1 MKRSAAP
8 RGNRNL
14 LEPAA
19 LFKALADPHRLAI
32 LLALA
37 RAKGGMC
44 VCDFSAVV
52 PLNQSTVSHHLK
64 LLRDAGLV
72 GSQRQGTWAYYTL
85 TQGVRERLRT
95 ALDSVLPPPQMC
107 A

>member
-1 MKRSAAP
+1 MKRLAA
-8 RGNRNL
+8 RGNRTL

-19 LFKALADPHRLAI
+19 LFKALSDPHRLAI
-32 LLALA
+32 LFALA
-37 RAKGGMC
+37 RSDGPMC
-44 VCDFSAVV
+44 VGDFSAVV

-72 GSQRQGTWAYYTL
+72 GSQREGTWAHYSL
-85 TQGVRERLRT
+85 TEGARERLRT
-95 ALDSVLPPPQMC
+95 ALDAVLPPQLC

>member
-1 MKRSAAP
+1 MKRRPVDSAHQT
-8 RGNRNL
+8 L

-19 LFKALADPHRLAI
+19 LFKALSDPHRLSI

-37 RAKGGMC
+37 QSKGPMC
-44 VCDFSAVV
+44 VCDFATVV

-64 LLRDAGLV
+64 LLRRAGLV
-72 GSQRQGTWAYYTL
+72 VAQRHGTWAYYTL
-85 TQGVRERLRT
+85 TLGARQRLHT
-95 ALDSVLPPPQMC
+95 ALDVVLAPGMC

>member
-1 MKRSAAP
+1 MKRRPVS
-8 RGNRNL
+8 GVNRRL
-14 LEPAA
+14 LEPAV
-19 LFKALADPHRLAI
+19 LFKALSDPHRLAI

-37 RAKGGMC
+37 KAEGPMC
-44 VCDFSAVV
+44 VCDFAVVV

-72 GSQRQGTWAYYTL
+72 ASQRHGTWVYYSL
-85 TQGVRERLRT
+85 ADGVRARLHT
-95 ALDSVLPPPQMC
+95 ALDSIFPQMC